1 MGVGSRRMRT
11 LFEAAKKR
19 APCIVFIDEIDAI
32 GGNRKQWENHSR
44 SVLNQMLI
52 EMDGFEANENVIVMA
67 ATNIEVSL
75 LSSPQQ
81 PKLTWVRLVPFCRA

>member
-1 MGVGSRRMRT
+1 MFVGVGSRRMRT
-11 LFEAAKKR
+11 LFEAAKKK

-52 EMDGFEANENVIVMA
+52 EMDGFESNENVIVMA
-67 ATNIEVSL
+67 ATNIEVSIG
-75 LSSPQQ
+75 P
-81 PKLTWVRLVPFCRA
+81 PLVIWSISGSDAAL

>member
-1 MGVGSRRMRT
+1 MGVGARRMRT

-32 GGNRKQWENHSR
+32 GGNRKQWETQSR
-44 SVLNQMLI
+44 AVLNQMLI

-67 ATNIEVSL
+67 ATNIEVGLSL
-75 LSSPQQ
+75 HLHSSRTHARDECY
-81 PKLTWVRLVPFCRA
+81 LG